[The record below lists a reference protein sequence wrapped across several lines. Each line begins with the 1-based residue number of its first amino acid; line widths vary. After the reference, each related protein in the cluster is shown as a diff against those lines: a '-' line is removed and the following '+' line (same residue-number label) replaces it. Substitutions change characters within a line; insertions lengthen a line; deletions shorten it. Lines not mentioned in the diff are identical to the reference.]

1 MAVRLDGRVA
11 LVTGAGGGLGR
22 RHALTLA
29 GLGAKVVVND
39 VGGTVHGGNGDAA
52 PADRVVAEIEA
63 LGGEAVA
70 HHASI
75 ADPAG
80 AQSLVEL
87 AVERF
92 GSVDVLVNNAGIL
105 RDKTFAKITLEDFE
119 AVLAVHLMGTVYCTH
134 AAWPVML
141 EQGYGRVVVTT
152 SGSATNGN
160 FGQSN
165 YAAAKLGVVGL
176 MNVLA
181 LEGVRKG
188 VLINAIAPGAA
199 TRMTTDLIPG
209 EIRDYLA
216 PGLVSPVVAYLVQR
230 VVHGHRMHHL
240 VGRRQGRARLLRRDA
255 GHPVRSQRAA
265 GSGRHR
271 GRLAAD
277 HRRRRFAAGC
287 ARPDRGRGAAARED
301 GTDRLTCPASPAI
314 ARSTSSISRRLS
326 YE

>member
-39 VGGTVHGGNGDAA
+39 VGGTVHGEDGSHR
-52 PADRVVAEIEA
+52 PADRVAEEIRA
-63 LGGEAVA
+63 AGGEAVA

-75 ADPAG
+75 ADAEG
-80 AQSLVEL
+80 ARSLVEL

-92 GSVDVLVNNAGIL
+92 GTVDVLVNNAGIL
-105 RDKTFAKITLEDFE
+105 RDKTFAKMTLEDFE

-134 AAWPVML
+134 AAWPLML

-181 LEGVRKG
+181 LEGARKG
-188 VLINAIAPGAA
+188 VLVNAIAPAAA
-199 TRMTTDLIPG
+199 TRMTTELIPG
-209 EIRDYLA
+209 EMRDYLG
-216 PGLVSPVVAYLVQR
+216 PGLVSPVVAYLCQR
-230 VVHGHRMHHL
+230 GVHRHRPHHL
-240 VGRRQGRARLLRRDA
+240 VGRGQRLARALRGVARRA
-255 GHPVRSQRAA
+255 VRSARAA
-265 GSGRHR
+265 APGRHR
-271 GRLAAD
+271 G
-277 HRRRRFAAGC
+277 GV
-287 ARPDRGRGAAARED
+287 G
-301 GTDRLTCPASPAI
+301 
-314 ARSTSSISRRLS
+314 
-326 YE
+326 

>member
-1 MAVRLDGRVA
+1 VMGDG
-11 LVTGAGGGLGR
+11 
-22 RHALTLA
+22 
-29 GLGAKVVVND
+29 
-39 VGGTVHGGNGDAA
+39 
-52 PADRVVAEIEA
+52 
-63 LGGEAVA
+63 
-70 HHASI
+70 
-75 ADPAG
+75 
-80 AQSLVEL
+80 
-87 AVERF
+87 
-92 GSVDVLVNNAGIL
+92 LVNNAGIL

-216 PGLVSPVVAYLVQR
+216 PGLVSPVVAYLCSESCTDTGCIIWSVAGKVARVFYAETPGIQFDPSAPLDPDDIEAAWPRIIDADGSQPAAPGPIGDAVQR
-230 VVHGHRMHHL
+230 LARMGL
-240 VGRRQGRARLLRRDA
+240 IG
-255 GHPVRSQRAA
+255 
-265 GSGRHR
+265 
-271 GRLAAD
+271 
-277 HRRRRFAAGC
+277 
-287 ARPDRGRGAAARED
+287 
-301 GTDRLTCPASPAI
+301 
-314 ARSTSSISRRLS
+314 
-326 YE
+326 

>member
-39 VGGTVHGGNGDAA
+39 VGGTVHGENGDAA
-52 PADRVVAEIEA
+52 PADRVVSEIEA

-70 HHASI
+70 HHESI
-75 ADPAG
+75 AEPAG
-80 AQSLVEL
+80 AQSLVAL

-92 GSVDVLVNNAGIL
+92 GRVDALVNNAGIL
-105 RDKTFAKITLEDFE
+105 RDKTFAKVSLEDFE

-216 PGLVSPVVAYLVQR
+216 PGLVSPVVAYLCSESCTDTGCIIWSVAGKVARVFYAETPGIQFDPSAPLDPDDIEAAWPRIIDADGSQPAAPGPIGDAVQR
-230 VVHGHRMHHL
+230 LARMGL
-240 VGRRQGRARLLRRDA
+240 IG
-255 GHPVRSQRAA
+255 
-265 GSGRHR
+265 
-271 GRLAAD
+271 
-277 HRRRRFAAGC
+277 
-287 ARPDRGRGAAARED
+287 
-301 GTDRLTCPASPAI
+301 
-314 ARSTSSISRRLS
+314 
-326 YE
+326 

>member
-39 VGGTVHGGNGDAA
+39 VGGTVHGENGDAA
-52 PADRVVAEIEA
+52 PADRVVSEIEA

-70 HHASI
+70 HHESI
-75 ADPAG
+75 AEPAG
-80 AQSLVEL
+80 AQSLVAL

-92 GSVDVLVNNAGIL
+92 GRVDALVNNAGIL

-181 LEGVRKG
+181 LEGMRKG

-216 PGLVSPVVAYLVQR
+216 PGLVSPVVAYLCSESCTDTGCIIWSVAGKVARVFYAETPGIQFDPSAPLDPDDIEAAWPRIIDADGSQPAAPGPIGDAVQR
-230 VVHGHRMHHL
+230 LARMGL
-240 VGRRQGRARLLRRDA
+240 IG
-255 GHPVRSQRAA
+255 
-265 GSGRHR
+265 
-271 GRLAAD
+271 
-277 HRRRRFAAGC
+277 
-287 ARPDRGRGAAARED
+287 
-301 GTDRLTCPASPAI
+301 
-314 ARSTSSISRRLS
+314 
-326 YE
+326 

>member
-22 RHALTLA
+22 QHALTLA

-63 LGGEAVA
+63 AGGEAVA

-92 GSVDVLVNNAGIL
+92 GAVDILVNNAGIL
-105 RDKTFAKITLEDFE
+105 RDRTFAKITLEDFE

-216 PGLVSPVVAYLVQR
+216 PGLVSPVVAYLCSESCTDTGCIIWSVAGKVARVFYAETPGIQFDPSAPLDPDDVEAAWPRIIDADGSQPAAPGPIGDAVQR
-230 VVHGHRMHHL
+230 LARMGL
-240 VGRRQGRARLLRRDA
+240 IG
-255 GHPVRSQRAA
+255 
-265 GSGRHR
+265 
-271 GRLAAD
+271 
-277 HRRRRFAAGC
+277 
-287 ARPDRGRGAAARED
+287 
-301 GTDRLTCPASPAI
+301 
-314 ARSTSSISRRLS
+314 
-326 YE
+326 

>member
-22 RHALTLA
+22 QHALTLA
-29 GLGAKVVVND
+29 RLGAKVVVND
-39 VGGTVHGGNGDAA
+39 VGGTVRGESGDAA
-52 PADRVVAEIEA
+52 PADSVVAEIEA
-63 LGGEAVA
+63 AGGEAVA

-75 ADPAG
+75 AEPAG
-80 AQSLVEL
+80 AQSLVAL

-92 GSVDVLVNNAGIL
+92 GRVDVLVNNAGIL
-105 RDKTFAKITLEDFE
+105 RDRTFAKVSLEDFE

-141 EQGYGRVVVTT
+141 EQGYGRIVVTT

-216 PGLVSPVVAYLVQR
+216 PGLVSPVVAYLSSESCTDTGCIIWSVAGKVARVFYAEAPGIQFDPSAPLDPDDVEAAWPRIIDADGAQPAAPGPIGDAVQR
-230 VVHGHRMHHL
+230 LARMGL
-240 VGRRQGRARLLRRDA
+240 IG
-255 GHPVRSQRAA
+255 
-265 GSGRHR
+265 
-271 GRLAAD
+271 
-277 HRRRRFAAGC
+277 
-287 ARPDRGRGAAARED
+287 
-301 GTDRLTCPASPAI
+301 
-314 ARSTSSISRRLS
+314 
-326 YE
+326 

>member
-39 VGGTVHGGNGDAA
+39 VGGTVHGENGDAA
-52 PADRVVAEIEA
+52 PADRVVSEIEA

-70 HHASI
+70 HHESI
-75 ADPAG
+75 AEPAG
-80 AQSLVEL
+80 AQSLVAL

-92 GSVDVLVNNAGIL
+92 GRVDALVNNAGIL
-105 RDKTFAKITLEDFE
+105 RDKTFAKVSLEDFE

-134 AAWPVML
+134 AAWPLML

-176 MNVLA
+176 MNTLA

-188 VLINAIAPGAA
+188 VLINAVAPGAA
-199 TRMTTDLIPG
+199 TRMTTELIPG
-209 EIRDYLA
+209 EMRAFLDA
-216 PGLVSPVVAYLVQR
+216 GLVSPVVAYLASEACTDTGNIIWSVAGRVARVFYAETPGVQFDPAAPLDPDDIEAAWPQITD
-230 VVHGHRMHHL
+230 VEGATPAAP
-240 VGRRQGRARLLRRDA
+240 GPIGDA
-255 GHPVRSQRAA
+255 V
-265 GSGRHR
+265 
-271 GRLAAD
+271 
-277 HRRRRFAAGC
+277 
-287 ARPDRGRGAAARED
+287 E
-301 GTDRLTCPASPAI
+301 RLTALGLI
-314 ARSTSSISRRLS
+314 G
-326 YE
+326 

>member
-63 LGGEAVA
+63 AGGEAVA

-216 PGLVSPVVAYLVQR
+216 PGLVSPVVAYLCSESCTDTGCIIWSVAGKVARVFYAETPGIQFDPSAPLDPDDIEAAWPRIIDADGSQPAAPGPIGDAVQR
-230 VVHGHRMHHL
+230 LARMGL
-240 VGRRQGRARLLRRDA
+240 IG
-255 GHPVRSQRAA
+255 
-265 GSGRHR
+265 
-271 GRLAAD
+271 
-277 HRRRRFAAGC
+277 
-287 ARPDRGRGAAARED
+287 
-301 GTDRLTCPASPAI
+301 
-314 ARSTSSISRRLS
+314 
-326 YE
+326 

>member
-39 VGGTVHGGNGDAA
+39 VGGTVHGENGDAA

-70 HHASI
+70 HHESI
-75 ADPAG
+75 AEPAG

-92 GSVDVLVNNAGIL
+92 GRVDVLVNNAGIL
-105 RDKTFAKITLEDFE
+105 RDKTFAKVSLEDFE

-134 AAWPVML
+134 AAWPLML

-165 YAAAKLGVVGL
+165 YARREARRRRAHEHARAG
-176 MNVLA
+176 
-181 LEGVRKG
+181 
-188 VLINAIAPGAA
+188 
-199 TRMTTDLIPG
+199 
-209 EIRDYLA
+209 
-216 PGLVSPVVAYLVQR
+216 
-230 VVHGHRMHHL
+230 
-240 VGRRQGRARLLRRDA
+240 GRAQGRAHQRD
-255 GHPVRSQRAA
+255 RAPA
-265 GSGRHR
+265 
-271 GRLAAD
+271 
-277 HRRRRFAAGC
+277 RRRG
-287 ARPDRGRGAAARED
+287 
-301 GTDRLTCPASPAI
+301 
-314 ARSTSSISRRLS
+314 
-326 YE
+326 

>member
-22 RHALTLA
+22 QHALTLA

-39 VGGTVHGGNGDAA
+39 VGVTVHGESGDSA

-63 LGGEAVA
+63 AGGEAVA

-75 ADPAG
+75 AEADG
-80 AQSLVEL
+80 ARSLVQL

-92 GSVDVLVNNAGIL
+92 GTVDVLVNNAGIL
-105 RDKTFAKITLEDFE
+105 RDKTFAKMTLEDFQ

-134 AAWPVML
+134 AAWPLML

-181 LEGVRKG
+181 LEGARKG
-188 VLINAIAPGAA
+188 VLVNAIAPAAA
-199 TRMTTDLIPG
+199 TRMTTELIPG
-209 EIRDYLA
+209 EMRDYLG
-216 PGLVSPVVAYLVQR
+216 PGLVSPVVAYLCSEACTDTGRIISAVAGNVSRVHYAESPGVQFDPR
-230 VVHGHRMHHL
+230 APLHPDDIEASWEEICDLDEAQPVEPGPLGDM
-240 VGRRQGRARLLRRDA
+240 VGRLTRMGLL
-255 GHPVRSQRAA
+255 G
-265 GSGRHR
+265 
-271 GRLAAD
+271 
-277 HRRRRFAAGC
+277 
-287 ARPDRGRGAAARED
+287 
-301 GTDRLTCPASPAI
+301 
-314 ARSTSSISRRLS
+314 
-326 YE
+326 

>member
-22 RHALTLA
+22 EHALTLA
-29 GLGAKVVVND
+29 RLGAKVVVND
-39 VGGTVHGGNGDAA
+39 VGSTVHGEDGSSA

-63 LGGEAVA
+63 LGGTALA
-70 HHASI
+70 HHGNI
-75 ADPAG
+75 AEPSG
-80 AQSLVEL
+80 ARSLVEL
-87 AVERF
+87 ALGRF
-92 GSVDVLVNNAGIL
+92 GRIDALVNNAGIL
-105 RDKTFAKITLEDFE
+105 RDKTFAKMTLEDFE

-134 AAWPVML
+134 AAWPLML

-181 LEGVRKG
+181 LEGARKG

-199 TRMTTDLIPG
+199 TRMTGDLIPG

-216 PGLVSPVVAYLVQR
+216 PGLVSPVVAYLSSESCTDTGCIIWSVAGKVARVFYAETPGVQFDPGEPLEADDIEAAWPR
-230 VVHGHRMHHL
+230 IVDVDGAQPAAP
-240 VGRRQGRARLLRRDA
+240 GPIGDA
-255 GHPVRSQRAA
+255 ME
-265 GSGRHR
+265 
-271 GRLAAD
+271 RLA
-277 HRRRRFAAGC
+277 RMGLI
-287 ARPDRGRGAAARED
+287 G
-301 GTDRLTCPASPAI
+301 
-314 ARSTSSISRRLS
+314 
-326 YE
+326 

>member
-22 RHALTLA
+22 QHALTLA

-63 LGGEAVA
+63 AGGEAVA

-216 PGLVSPVVAYLVQR
+216 PGLVSPVVAYLCSESCTDTGCIIWSVAGKVARVFYAETPGIQFDPSAPLDPDDIEAAWPRIIDADGSQPAAPGPIGDAVQR
-230 VVHGHRMHHL
+230 LARMGL
-240 VGRRQGRARLLRRDA
+240 IG
-255 GHPVRSQRAA
+255 
-265 GSGRHR
+265 
-271 GRLAAD
+271 
-277 HRRRRFAAGC
+277 
-287 ARPDRGRGAAARED
+287 
-301 GTDRLTCPASPAI
+301 
-314 ARSTSSISRRLS
+314 
-326 YE
+326 

>member
-63 LGGEAVA
+63 AGGEAVA

-105 RDKTFAKITLEDFE
+105 RDKTFAKMTLEDFE

-216 PGLVSPVVAYLVQR
+216 PGLVSPVVAYLCSESCTDTGCIIWSVAGKVARVFYAETPGIQFDPAAPLDPDDIEAAWPRIIDADGSQPAAPGPIGDAVQR
-230 VVHGHRMHHL
+230 LARMGL
-240 VGRRQGRARLLRRDA
+240 IG
-255 GHPVRSQRAA
+255 
-265 GSGRHR
+265 
-271 GRLAAD
+271 
-277 HRRRRFAAGC
+277 
-287 ARPDRGRGAAARED
+287 
-301 GTDRLTCPASPAI
+301 
-314 ARSTSSISRRLS
+314 
-326 YE
+326 

>member
-70 HHASI
+70 HHESI
-75 ADPAG
+75 AEPAG
-80 AQSLVEL
+80 AQSLVAL
-87 AVERF
+87 ALERF
-92 GSVDVLVNNAGIL
+92 GRVDVLVNNAGIL
-105 RDKTFAKITLEDFE
+105 RAKTFAKITLEDFE

-216 PGLVSPVVAYLVQR
+216 PGLVSPVVAYLCSESCTDTGCIIWSVAGKVARVFYAETPGIQFDPSAPLDPDDVEAAWPRIIDADGAQPAAPGPIGDAVQR
-230 VVHGHRMHHL
+230 LARMGL
-240 VGRRQGRARLLRRDA
+240 IG
-255 GHPVRSQRAA
+255 
-265 GSGRHR
+265 
-271 GRLAAD
+271 
-277 HRRRRFAAGC
+277 
-287 ARPDRGRGAAARED
+287 
-301 GTDRLTCPASPAI
+301 
-314 ARSTSSISRRLS
+314 
-326 YE
+326 

>member
-22 RHALTLA
+22 QHALTLA

-39 VGGTVHGGNGDAA
+39 VGGTVHGENGDAA
-52 PADRVVAEIEA
+52 PADRVVSEIAA

-70 HHASI
+70 HHESI
-75 ADPAG
+75 AEPAG
-80 AQSLVEL
+80 AQSLVAL

-92 GSVDVLVNNAGIL
+92 GRVDALVNNAGIL

-216 PGLVSPVVAYLVQR
+216 PGLVSPVVAYLCSESCTDTGCIIWSVAGKVARVFYAETPGIQFDPSAPLDPDDIEAAWPRIIDADGSQPAAPGPIGDAVQR
-230 VVHGHRMHHL
+230 LARMGL
-240 VGRRQGRARLLRRDA
+240 IG
-255 GHPVRSQRAA
+255 
-265 GSGRHR
+265 
-271 GRLAAD
+271 
-277 HRRRRFAAGC
+277 
-287 ARPDRGRGAAARED
+287 
-301 GTDRLTCPASPAI
+301 
-314 ARSTSSISRRLS
+314 
-326 YE
+326 

>member
-22 RHALTLA
+22 QHALTLA

-63 LGGEAVA
+63 AGGEAVA

-92 GSVDVLVNNAGIL
+92 GSVDVLLNNAGIL
-105 RDKTFAKITLEDFE
+105 RDRTFAKITLEDFE

-216 PGLVSPVVAYLVQR
+216 PRLVSPVVAYLCSESCTDTGCILWSVAGKVARVFYAETPGIQFDPSAPLDPDDIEAAWPRIIDADGSQPAAPGPIGDAVQR
-230 VVHGHRMHHL
+230 LARMGL
-240 VGRRQGRARLLRRDA
+240 IG
-255 GHPVRSQRAA
+255 
-265 GSGRHR
+265 
-271 GRLAAD
+271 
-277 HRRRRFAAGC
+277 
-287 ARPDRGRGAAARED
+287 
-301 GTDRLTCPASPAI
+301 
-314 ARSTSSISRRLS
+314 
-326 YE
+326 

>member
-70 HHASI
+70 HHESI
-75 ADPAG
+75 AEPAG
-80 AQSLVEL
+80 AQSLVAL
-87 AVERF
+87 ALERF
-92 GSVDVLVNNAGIL
+92 GRVDVLVNNAGIL

-216 PGLVSPVVAYLVQR
+216 PGLVSPVVAYLCSESCTDTGCIIWSVAGKVARVFYAETPGIQFDPSAPLDPDDIEAAWPRIIDADGSQPAAPGPIGDAVQR
-230 VVHGHRMHHL
+230 LARMGL
-240 VGRRQGRARLLRRDA
+240 IG
-255 GHPVRSQRAA
+255 
-265 GSGRHR
+265 
-271 GRLAAD
+271 
-277 HRRRRFAAGC
+277 
-287 ARPDRGRGAAARED
+287 
-301 GTDRLTCPASPAI
+301 
-314 ARSTSSISRRLS
+314 
-326 YE
+326 

>member
-39 VGGTVHGGNGDAA
+39 VGGTVHGENGDAA
-52 PADRVVAEIEA
+52 PADRVVSEIEA

-70 HHASI
+70 HHESI
-75 ADPAG
+75 AEPAG
-80 AQSLVEL
+80 AQSLVAL

-92 GSVDVLVNNAGIL
+92 GRVDALVNNAGIL
-105 RDKTFAKITLEDFE
+105 RDKTFAKVSLEDFE

-134 AAWPVML
+134 AAWPLML

-216 PGLVSPVVAYLVQR
+216 PGLVSPVVAYLCSESCTDTGCIIWSVAGKVARVFYAETPGIQFDPSAPLDPDDIEAAWPRIIDADGSQPAAPGPIGDAVQR
-230 VVHGHRMHHL
+230 LARMGL
-240 VGRRQGRARLLRRDA
+240 IG
-255 GHPVRSQRAA
+255 
-265 GSGRHR
+265 
-271 GRLAAD
+271 
-277 HRRRRFAAGC
+277 
-287 ARPDRGRGAAARED
+287 
-301 GTDRLTCPASPAI
+301 
-314 ARSTSSISRRLS
+314 
-326 YE
+326 